1 MPAVHMIG
9 GSADGSTEMGVRM
22 RTRTRSRLVLTVL
35 WSLSLALSLAL
46 GTAVPLLSA
55 HADVPPPPPAK
66 PNIAVLAAGPDGPAR
81 SVTLAAAGSGSTEV
95 ALALRSLPGLPL
107 PPGPKPEIPHL
118 SEVDLIA
125 AAGFKPDQVGYLVF
139 DLDTGEYLAGHNATQ
154 AAFLPA
160 SVMKVPTT
168 VAALSVLGPN
178 HTFPTLVRFEGN
190 RLGGTWHGTLA
201 LVGGGDPVLES
212 ADLRQLVGALKA
224 AGLERLDG
232 SFVYDDSAL
241 MSAPVLEPSQPPEY
255 SYNPGL
261 SALTLDFNRVRVEWN
276 GDAVTFVG
284 THGTPPVAPIRME
297 RDTQSAG
304 WSRAGAPLHHDFLRP
319 GTHDANGVIA
329 ERWKMSPMAPDRG
342 AMWLPVKA
350 PAPFVAAVFRALA
363 KDAGIILPEPQP
375 APGPA
380 RGPIVAQHFSQP
392 LTSIVTAGLKHSNNL
407 LAELVGLAT
416 TRELEGRPLTI
427 PDSAARLERWLTETL
442 SWVDWTGFRMANHS
456 GLSPA
461 SRASP
466 EQIVS
471 ILRYAIDK
479 DLGGEGYLHLLP
491 SRSFPDPGDRV
502 VASLVHAGDLQPVV
516 WAKSGTM
523 FHGRGLAGVARGR
536 SGNRLVF
543 AVFTSDLKARQAF
556 DDGYRHYVRAAVS
569 AAKQQLGRARD
580 LEHAL
585 LLKWIGE
592 H

>member
-1 MPAVHMIG
+1 
-9 GSADGSTEMGVRM
+9 
-22 RTRTRSRLVLTVL
+22 LL
-35 WSLSLALSLAL
+35 SLFPSLAPSLALALAL

-55 HADVPPPPPAK
+55 HAGVPPPPPAK
-66 PNIAVLAAGPDGPAR
+66 PDIAVLASSPEGPDR
-81 SVTLAAAGSGSTEV
+81 SVALATAESGSTEI

-107 PPGPKPEIPHL
+107 PPGPKPEVPHL
-118 SEVDLIA
+118 SEADLIA
-125 AAGFKPDQVGYLVF
+125 AAGFEPDQVGYLVF
-139 DLDTGEYLAGHNATQ
+139 DLDTGEYLTGHNATQ

-168 VAALSVLGPN
+168 VAALSVLGPDY
-178 HTFPTLVRFEGN
+178 TFPTLVRFEGD
-190 RLGGTWHGTLA
+190 RLGGLWHGTLA
-201 LVGGGDPVLES
+201 LVGGGDPVLEA
-212 ADLRQLVGALKA
+212 ADLRQLVGMLKA

-232 SFVYDDSAL
+232 PFVYDDSAL
-241 MSAPVLEPSQPPEY
+241 ISAPVLEPSQPVEY

-297 RDTQSAG
+297 RDHQPAG
-304 WSRAGAPLHHDFLRP
+304 WSRAGAPLHHAFLP
-319 GTHDANGVIA
+319 QGTHDANGLIV
-329 ERWKMSPMAPDRG
+329 ERWKMSPRAPNHG

-363 KDAGIILPEPQP
+363 ADAGMTLPEPQP
-375 APGPA
+375 ALGPA
-380 RGPIVAQHFSQP
+380 RGTIVAQHFSQP
-392 LTSIVTAGLKHSNNL
+392 LNSIVTAGLKHSNNL
-407 LAELVGLAT
+407 LAELVGLST
-416 TRELEGRPLTI
+416 TRQLEGRPLSI

-442 SWVDWTGFRMANHS
+442 SWVDWTGFHMANHS
-456 GLSPA
+456 GLSPD

-479 DLGGEGYLHLLP
+479 NWGGESYLHLMP
-491 SRSFPDPGDRV
+491 SRSFPDPDGRV
-502 VASLVHAGDLQPVV
+502 VASLVHAGDLKPIV

-556 DDGYRHYVRAAVS
+556 DDGYRHYIRTAVS
-569 AAKQQLGRARD
+569 AAKRQLGRARD

-585 LLKWIGE
+585 LLKWVGE